1 MITIDKLCYTS
12 RLRYENAAEK
22 FAFAVITL
30 IICVMSRSMVIAG
43 IVLAV
48 TGILTVWKGGIPLFR
63 YLHFLILPQAFLF
76 LSTLAILVNVKQ
88 KPLDLF
94 AIKIGN
100 WYLTGSTYGAFYALQ
115 LILTALAAVSCLY
128 FLSLNTPMP
137 DILMVLDKLHCPK
150 LLIELMLLIY
160 RFIFVL
166 LDTAYHISTA
176 QDCRLGNCNYKTS
189 LKSFAAMCSTLMV
202 RAVKRSNALY
212 NSMETRCYDGTI
224 RVLNENQPPKKHVIF
239 LITLFELFLL
249 ILFIWRK
256 FFA

>member
-48 TGILTVWKGGIPLFR
+48 TGILTVWKDLHSFPLFR
-63 YLHFLILPQAFLF
+63 YLHFLSVPLAFLF

-128 FLSLNTPMP
+128 FLN
-137 DILMVLDKLHCPK
+137 
-150 LLIELMLLIY
+150 
-160 RFIFVL
+160 
-166 LDTAYHISTA
+166 
-176 QDCRLGNCNYKTS
+176 
-189 LKSFAAMCSTLMV
+189 
-202 RAVKRSNALY
+202 
-212 NSMETRCYDGTI
+212 GT
-224 RVLNENQPPKKHVIF
+224 
-239 LITLFELFLL
+239 
-249 ILFIWRK
+249 
-256 FFA
+256 

>member
-63 YLHFLILPQAFLF
+63 YLHFLSVPLAFLF

-100 WYLTGSTYGAFYALQ
+100 WY
-115 LILTALAAVSCLY
+115 
-128 FLSLNTPMP
+128 
-137 DILMVLDKLHCPK
+137 
-150 LLIELMLLIY
+150 
-160 RFIFVL
+160 
-166 LDTAYHISTA
+166 
-176 QDCRLGNCNYKTS
+176 
-189 LKSFAAMCSTLMV
+189 
-202 RAVKRSNALY
+202 
-212 NSMETRCYDGTI
+212 
-224 RVLNENQPPKKHVIF
+224 
-239 LITLFELFLL
+239 
-249 ILFIWRK
+249 
-256 FFA
+256 